1 MTDPR
6 DRLRVE
12 ISLNVS
18 FPALDVAIEQF
29 SLKSRIPTQPRV
41 SKKSMTT
48 FAYYVQTK
56 VKVCFSKM
64 LRILT

>member
-1 MTDPR
+1 MMTDPR

-48 FAYYVQTK
+48 FAYYFQK
-56 VKVCFSKM
+56 G
-64 LRILT
+64 